1 MCAVTPSLYI
11 HSSHCKHRSQTCG
24 EDVVLWS
31 TYGEPVAL
39 SHFYI
44 YISGQTLRIRG
55 TRLRGRVERERGEE
69 GELKALA
76 ASKKHPVTL
85 MFDRTAEVTCPLIIN
100 AAIHTRR
107 ATAAADGS
115 LWSDDDPVWPRDY
128 NLTQISRNDT
138 FTVCW
143 VAEIIR
149 RKRSSASFNEYRKSL
164 VYDVL
169 ELRCF
174 LVTSPSPINGL
185 RKSCFFIPTIGVN
198 NCQLVGTRQRC
209 L

>member
-1 MCAVTPSLYI
+1 M
-11 HSSHCKHRSQTCG
+11 SSFEARTASQSHW
-24 EDVVLWS
+24 VIS
-31 TYGEPVAL
+31 TFTFLDRPWESEGPGYEG
-39 SHFYI
+39 
-44 YISGQTLRIRG
+44 GW
-55 TRLRGRVERERGEE
+55 RGRRGVRREGWGGRAKGS
-69 GELKALA
+69 GCIK
-76 ASKKHPVTL
+76 KKHPVTL

-107 ATAAADGS
+107 ATAAAAGS

-143 VAEIIR
+143 VTEIIR

-174 LVTSPSPINGL
+174 LVTSPSPINGSSFRQSAL
-185 RKSCFFIPTIGVN
+185 TIAN
-198 NCQLVGTRQRC
+198 
-209 L
+209 